1 MNMKTRILIVDDE
14 EEFVKALSERLTIRD
29 YDVSTSL
36 SGEEA
41 IKKLKQYLFDVI
53 ILDVAMPGMS
63 GIATLREIKKIRPLT
78 EVIMLTGHA
87 TVETAIEG
95 LKLGALDFL
104 LKPCE
109 TEDLVTKIDMAYEK
123 KAKHDER
130 IRQAKVAEIVSSP
143 RSVLSKH

>member
-1 MNMKTRILIVDDE
+1 MKTRILIVDDE

-41 IKKLKQYLFDVI
+41 IEKLKHYLFDVV
-53 ILDVAMPGMS
+53 ILDVLMPGMS
-63 GIATLREIKKIRPLT
+63 GIETLREIKKIKPLT

-109 TEDLVTKIDMAYEK
+109 TDDLVAKIDKAYAK
-123 KAKHDER
+123 KAEHDER
-130 IRQAKVAEIVSSP
+130 IRAAKVAEIVSSP
-143 RSVLSKH
+143 RSVLE